1 MTDVNTAIL
10 ANVYRGSLVE
20 SFHHGA
26 IAVVDASGR
35 LVASLG
41 DPQLTT
47 YARSTAKLIQ
57 AIPVL
62 ESGAAEAFDLTD
74 DEVALICASHN
85 AEVEHTDQASRILSK
100 AGVDQSYLQ
109 CGPHYPY
116 HAGTAEKMREKGEK
130 PRSIHNNCSG
140 KHSGMLTLAKH
151 LAVPL
156 ENYAEIEHPIQ
167 QRNLQTLA
175 EMAEFP
181 ADRIKIGIDGCSV
194 PVFGLPIFNLA
205 LAFARL
211 AQTPASFSEA
221 RKKACER
228 IISSIRQYPF
238 YLAGSDRFDT
248 ALIEK
253 TNGRFIG
260 KAGAEA
266 IFAVSIPESGL
277 GIVAKVADGN
287 SRAVYPSIVETLKQL
302 ELLSPSEEKDLETF
316 HRPVVKNWKG
326 QEVGRIEP
334 TFKLTIY

>member
-85 AEVEHTDQASRILSK
+85 AEIEHINKVSDILNK
-100 AGVDQSYLQ
+100 AGVDEKLLQ

-116 HAGTAEKMREKGEK
+116 NAETTEKMRERGEK

-140 KHSGMLTLAKH
+140 KHSGMLMLAKH
-151 LAVPL
+151 LSLPF
-156 ENYAEIEHPIQ
+156 ENYTEIENPIQ
-167 QRNLQTLA
+167 QKNLQTFA
-175 EMAEFP
+175 EMADFP
-181 ADRIKIGIDGCSV
+181 ADQIHIGIDGCSV
-194 PVFGLPIFNLA
+194 PVFGLPIYNLA

-211 AQTPASFSEA
+211 GKPPESFSEA

-228 IISSIRQYPF
+228 IIASIRKYPF
-238 YLAGSDRFDT
+238 YLAGSDKFDT
-248 ALIEK
+248 ELIK
-253 TNGRFIG
+253 LTNGRFIA

-266 IFAVSIPESGL
+266 IYAVTVPEKGL
-277 GIVAKVADGN
+277 GIAVKVADGN
-287 SRAVYPSIVETLKQL
+287 NRAIFPAVVETLKQL
-302 ELLSPSEEKDLETF
+302 DLLSPTEEKDLRAF
-316 HRPVVKNWKG
+316 HIPVVKNWKG

-334 TFKLTIY
+334 AFRLTI